1 MDLETV
7 KLREG
12 SQTEEDNYH
21 MMSLVYEVLENGTS
35 EPVYRIKRESYVENI
50 LIVSGGRDKLR
61 DWD

>member
-35 EPVYRIKRESYVENI
+35 EPVYRIKRESHVENI